1 MLACGHNPRSPRRGS
16 GNRESAL
23 KIARCGSCRLF
34 AGLAL
39 VALVLSLPACG
50 PGGPLAVRLRADVV
64 RPPRSVV
71 LFICDG
77 MSRDL
82 VTRGC
87 AEGRLPNIRKRLV
100 EGGVRVEHA
109 VCELP
114 SITYPNLMTFATG
127 VGPPR
132 HGITG
137 NAWFDRYERLYRYY
151 LFIKHYRTVNE
162 DSGLPTLFELA
173 RPGVSANVQSAFK
186 RGVTENFANWAVS
199 GVMWFFGDYTAVD
212 KLTATTLDAVAGW
225 ANRQR
230 RWPELTVLYFPGVDS
245 VGHRFGPASPRY
257 RWSIEHFDHQLGR
270 VCDWLEREKLL
281 DSTYLVLV
289 SDHGQ
294 VETQTGGRIDLL
306 RYANGAWGRR
316 ATDEVMQDPP
326 RAARDKH
333 FAAFDTVIVDK
344 GVRYAAIHLAS
355 PRGWDELPA
364 FAEVAAVLDAAPAGQ
379 RLWELPGVEHVAYR
393 ESETRIQIRS
403 AAASAQIEERPGPA
417 GPEFRYTPLV
427 GDPLA
432 LTGDAAAS
440 AAVAAGFHDARE
452 WLHACRDAQY
462 PSAVAMLP
470 ALLRSPR
477 AGQVAVLAAP
487 GYSFADERGG
497 HGGIRRDEVIIPLM
511 FAGPGLPAGGVV
523 PIARGAD
530 LVPTILTLLGRAP
543 LAGDAFDGVA
553 LFAPPAAAR

>member
-1 MLACGHNPRSPRRGS
+1 MT
-16 GNRESAL
+16 
-23 KIARCGSCRLF
+23 RCWCLRICF
-34 AGLAL
+34 GLAL
-39 VALVLSLPACG
+39 VALLLVQSACG

-77 MSRDL
+77 LSRDL
-82 VTRGC
+82 VMQGC
-87 AEGRLPNIRKRLV
+87 ADGRLPNIRKRLL
-100 EGGVRVEHA
+100 EAGVRVEHA

-127 VGPPR
+127 VAPAR

-151 LFIKHYRTVNE
+151 LFIKHYRTVNG
-162 DSGLPTLFELA
+162 DSELPTLFERM

-186 RGVTENFANWAVS
+186 RGVTVNFANWAVS

-225 ANRQR
+225 ANRAR

-270 VCDWLEREKLL
+270 VCDWLEREKMLH
-281 DSTYLVLV
+281 STYLVLV

-294 VETQTGGRIDLL
+294 VETHSGGRIDLL
-306 RYANGAWGRR
+306 RYANGVWGRR

-326 RAARDKH
+326 RSAREKH

-355 PRGWDELPA
+355 PRGWNELPE
-364 FAEVAAVLDAAPAGQ
+364 FAEVAAALDAAPAGQ

-393 ESETRIQIRS
+393 EAENRIVIRS
-403 AAASAQIEERPGPA
+403 ATAAARIEERPGPTA
-417 GPEFRYTPLV
+417 PEYRYLPID
-427 GDPLA
+427 GDPLG
-432 LTGDAAAS
+432 LTGDPAAS
-440 AAVAAGFHDARE
+440 AAVATGFHDARQ
-452 WLHACRDAQY
+452 WLHACRDTQF
-462 PSAVAMLP
+462 PSAVALLP
-470 ALLRSPR
+470 GLLRSPR

-511 FAGPGLPAGGVV
+511 VAGPGLPAGGVV

-543 LAGDAFDGVA
+543 HAGDALDGVP
-553 LFAPPAAAR
+553 LFALPPAAAR